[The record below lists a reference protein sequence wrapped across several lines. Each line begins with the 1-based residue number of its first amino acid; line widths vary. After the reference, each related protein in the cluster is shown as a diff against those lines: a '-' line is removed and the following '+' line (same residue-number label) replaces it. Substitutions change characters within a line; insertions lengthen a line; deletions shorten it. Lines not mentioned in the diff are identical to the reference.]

1 MISGDSAASYDG
13 MTDIHCHLLPGIDDG
28 PRNWEQSIE
37 LCRAMADDGITR
49 AVATPHLID
58 GVYNNTLSLVTPL
71 TAQLNERLGN
81 TGIKLEVLTGAEVDL
96 ASRYAQGSPELPTLA
111 GGKAVLLEMPMAVL
125 PQAMEEILFSVTS
138 QDLIPVL
145 AHPERNEPLQDNP
158 RLAADWLRAGA
169 VLQVDG
175 DSLLGVWGRGA
186 ERLAIKLLE
195 RGLAQAMASDAH
207 SVKRRPPRLAEAR
220 QRATE
225 LVGEQ
230 AAALLTNSGPQELL
244 ASRVLT
250 VPVYSP
256 GQHDSDA
263 SAAAGNGRGWLGRL
277 LGR

>member
-1 MISGDSAASYDG
+1 MTVASYDG

-28 PRNWEQSIE
+28 PRDWEQSVE
-37 LCRAMADDGITR
+37 LCRAMADDGIAR

-71 TAQLNERLGN
+71 TAQLNARLGDAS
-81 TGIKLEVLTGAEVDL
+81 IKLEVLTGAEVDL

-125 PQAMEEILFSVTS
+125 PQAMDQILFSVTS
-138 QDLIPVL
+138 QGLIPVL

-169 VLQVDG
+169 VLQLDG

-195 RGLAQAMASDAH
+195 RGLSQAMSSDAH

-220 QRATE
+220 QRAAE

-230 AAALLTNSGPQELL
+230 AATLLTNNGPEELL
-244 ASRVLT
+244 ASRVLA
-250 VPVYSP
+250 VPVYTANAE
-256 GQHDSDA
+256 HDSGA
-263 SAAAGNGRGWLGRL
+263 STVSGKASGWLGRL
-277 LGR
+277 FGR

>member
-1 MISGDSAASYDG
+1 

-28 PRNWEQSIE
+28 PRNWEQSVE

-71 TAQLNERLGN
+71 TAQLNARLGDA
-81 TGIKLEVLTGAEVDL
+81 GIKLEVLTGAEVDL

-125 PQAMEEILFSVTS
+125 PQAMDQVLFSVTS
-138 QDLIPVL
+138 QDLVPVL

-220 QRATE
+220 QRAAE

-244 ASRVLT
+244 ASRVLA
-250 VPVYSP
+250 VPVYSANAE
-256 GQHDSDA
+256 HDSDA
-263 SAAAGNGRGWLGRL
+263 SAVPGKASGWLGRL
-277 LGR
+277 FGR

>member
-1 MISGDSAASYDG
+1 MTAASYDG

-28 PRNWEQSIE
+28 PRDWEQSVE
-37 LCRAMADDGITR
+37 LCRAMVGDGITR

-71 TAQLNERLGN
+71 TAQLNARLGDA
-81 TGIKLEVLTGAEVDL
+81 GIKLEVLTGAEVDL

-125 PQAMEEILFSVTS
+125 PQAMDQILFSVTS

-145 AHPERNEPLQDNP
+145 AHPERNEPLQDSP

-169 VLQVDG
+169 VLQLDG

-195 RGLAQAMASDAH
+195 RGLSQAMASDAH

-220 QRATE
+220 QRAAE

-230 AAALLTNSGPQELL
+230 AATLLTNNGPEELL
-244 ASRVLT
+244 ASRVLA
-250 VPVYSP
+250 VPLYSP

-263 SAAAGNGRGWLGRL
+263 SAAAGNGRSWLSRLFGR
-277 LGR
+277 